1 MIRLITKLDVKGP
14 NLIKGI
20 SYEGNRVLGS
30 ADYFSELY
38 SLEGSDEIFFQDSVA
53 SLYQRNN
60 LLDILKKC
68 ATKVRIPITVAGGIR
83 NLKNIRDLLKAGA
96 DKVAINTAGIKD
108 PKFLQ
113 KATKFFGSQ
122 CIVASI
128 EAKKKGKGLYEAW
141 VDYGR
146 QPTGLEVLKWCEMV
160 MDYGVGEIIISSVDK
175 DGTGEGFDINLIKKI
190 CKISSIPVVACSGG
204 GKKEHF
210 TELLKKTDCDAI
222 CAASIFH
229 YYYIDKKKN
238 KLINKKSKNLR
249 FGSSDDIG
257 NVEFVNFGYGK
268 LKSIQV
274 QPCSIKQLK
283 KYLEK
288 NKFKVGNS

>member
-20 SYEGNRVLGS
+20 SYEGNRVLGE
-30 ADYFSELY
+30 ADYFSEMY
-38 SLEGSDEIFFQDSVA
+38 SISGSDEIFFQDSVA

-96 DKVAINTAGIKD
+96 DKVAINTAGIKN
-108 PKFLQ
+108 PNFLK

-128 EAKKKGKGLYEAW
+128 EAKKKDDGLYEAW

-146 QPTGLEVLKWCEMV
+146 QPTGVEVLKWCEML

-190 CKISSIPVVACSGG
+190 CEISSVPVVACSGA
-204 GKKEHF
+204 GKKQHF
-210 TELLKKTDCDAI
+210 VELLKKTNCNAV

-229 YYYIDKKKN
+229 YHYINDKN
-238 KLINKKSKNLR
+238 NELIYNKSKNLR
-249 FGSSDDIG
+249 LGKSIDTG
-257 NVEFVNFGYGK
+257 NVEFINFGYGNM
-268 LKSIQV
+268 KSMQV
-274 QPCSIKQLK
+274 EPCSIRNLK
-283 KYLEK
+283 KYLKEK
-288 NKFKVGNS
+288 KIKIRDI